1 MRITTQAGCLV
12 APFPSHMPQRK
23 VKFNPSIHLSNCAF
37 RTGRGGTLPDPSRQA
52 ARALEACDLIKIIVL
67 MQTHKCQGDREGR
80 VQLLCSAQPR
90 RLGARGLRGHGQT
103 AQPFGSFPAY
113 SGLWHFPQKLFFFFF
128 LKHTSFYFKYPGEKK
143 PSPLFVSLAVPV
155 TRTLSQDAATGL
167 SSSLEN
173 AGPNTSPNGNVLFFH
188 MSDSGLPRRH

>member
-1 MRITTQAGCLV
+1 MVGRGGETKILIAVDVTVQGGDPWERVQAATMANSCPTPKGNFIPGVKSEMSLIGSTGMRITTQAGCLV

-67 MQTHKCQGDREGR
+67 MQTHKCQGDREGH
-80 VQLLCSAQPR
+80 VQLLCSARPR

-113 SGLWHFPQKLFFFFF
+113 SGLWHFPQKLFFFF
-128 LKHTSFYFKYPGEKK
+128 S
-143 PSPLFVSLAVPV
+143 
-155 TRTLSQDAATGL
+155 
-167 SSSLEN
+167 
-173 AGPNTSPNGNVLFFH
+173 
-188 MSDSGLPRRH
+188 